1 MSGYKIGTSI
11 GLFIISVALIV
22 GLALSLVA
30 CTTQEDIELA
40 KMRNA
45 DAQARLES
53 ARAQGTVN
61 VLREQ
66 VNVHTESLRT
76 EADITKE
83 LREFELQ
90 LERDKLRLHREET
103 ASILAES
110 QALIVALKENRA
122 IAENSRA
129 AAENSFWVLVIG
141 VPVIGMNLG
150 LLVLVI
156 FLVLRRQSV

>member
-1 MSGYKIGTSI
+1 MNGYKIGMSI
-11 GLFIISVALIV
+11 GFFIIGVALIA

-66 VNVHTESLRT
+66 SNVHIESLRT

-83 LREFELQ
+83 MRDYELELARE
-90 LERDKLRLHREET
+90 KLRLHREET
-103 ASILAES
+103 ANILAES

-141 VPVIGMNLG
+141 VPIIGMNLG

-156 FLVLRRQSV
+156 FLILKQKSV